1 MAAQTEKEKFM
12 KAATVYVDTREK
24 ENQHVI
30 SRLDEYGVKYEPRKL
45 DFADYSFSI
54 AGRDFCQ
61 SCVVERKANIDEL
74 YGNATEH
81 RTDKNGNWIDVAARI
96 QKELAAASQNG
107 AQLVMLIENC
117 KSAEFMKSYVVPDW
131 KMKTVPD
138 GQPARKEAEI
148 GKVVYSRLKSWQ
160 AANRYNFRVEYVAHS
175 ENTAARIIEEFYYW
189 YQNYKEL
196 VAARR

>member
-1 MAAQTEKEKFM
+1 M
-12 KAATVYVDTREK
+12 KAVTVYVDTREK

-30 SRLDEYGVKYEPRKL
+30 SKLDEYGVKHEPRKL

-74 YGNATEH
+74 YGNVTEH
-81 RTDKNGNWIDVAARI
+81 KTDKSGNWIDVAARI

-117 KSAEFMKSYVVPDW
+117 KSAEFLKSYVVPDW
-131 KMKTVPD
+131 KMKAVPN
-138 GQPARKEAEI
+138 GQPTRKEAEI

-160 AANRYNFRVEYVAHS
+160 TSNRYNFRVEYVADNQ
-175 ENTAARIIEEFYYW
+175 NTAARIIEEFYYW

>member
-1 MAAQTEKEKFM
+1 MATKTEKEKFM
-12 KAATVYVDTREK
+12 KAVTVYVDTREK

-30 SRLDEYGVKYEPRKL
+30 SKLDEYGVKHEPRKL

-74 YGNATEH
+74 YSNVTEH
-81 RTDKNGNWIDVAARI
+81 RTDKNGNWVDVAARI

-117 KSAEFMKSYVVPDW
+117 KSAEFLRSYVVPDW
-131 KMKTVPD
+131 KMEAVPD

-160 AANRYNFRVEYVAHS
+160 TSNRYNFRVEYVADNQ
-175 ENTAARIIEEFYYW
+175 NTAARIIEEFYYW

>member
-12 KAATVYVDTREK
+12 KAVTVYVDTREK

-30 SRLDEYGVKYEPRKL
+30 SKLDEYGVKHEPRKL
-45 DFADYSFSI
+45 DFGDYSFSI

-74 YGNATEH
+74 YGNVTEH

-96 QKELAAASQNG
+96 QKELAAASLNG

-117 KSAEFMKSYVVPDW
+117 ESADYLKSYVVPDW
-131 KMKTVPD
+131 KMKAVPD
-138 GQPARKEAEI
+138 GQPARKTSEI

-160 AANRYNFRVEYVAHS
+160 TSNRYNFRVEYVAD
-175 ENTAARIIEEFYYW
+175 NQGTAARIIEEFYYW

-196 VAARR
+196 IAPRR